1 MTERDDATLRQT
13 NSNLEIP
20 NPKQI
25 RISKIPMTKT
35 KIPKT
40 PRIRGRAAAARLG
53 HLSFVFRA
61 CFEFRASDF
70 GFPRGGCR
78 RIRLGGLESGGGM

>member
-13 NSNLEIP
+13 NSNLEIL

-35 KIPKT
+35 GIAQK
-40 PRIRGRAAAARLG
+40 
-53 HLSFVFRA
+53 HL
-61 CFEFRASDF
+61 EY
-70 GFPRGGCR
+70 
-78 RIRLGGLESGGGM
+78 ESAPPLLVWVI